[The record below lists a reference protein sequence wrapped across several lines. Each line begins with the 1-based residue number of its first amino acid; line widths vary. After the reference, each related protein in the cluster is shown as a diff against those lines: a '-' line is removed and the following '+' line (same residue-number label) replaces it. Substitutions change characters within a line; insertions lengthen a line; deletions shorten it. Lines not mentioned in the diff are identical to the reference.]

1 MKEKLCFILFVCCII
16 CNAENNSRVFGE
28 ILKVDNSTYIEVDFP
43 YNSTYNIDSSGIN
56 LSYGSFELYIHY
68 SKHTKDSHD
77 FFQVFPK
84 ELYNFTKNFMHS
96 TIVNIIEF
104 NRGDWRGFRADLLLK
119 KTEKIALVYIVF
131 NANDVF
137 SFMVSSKDKNWQSC
151 QHLIERILSSLK
163 VLSWKTS
170 FIYHKYEK
178 MIVINYPYI
187 LPCIE
192 KRNAKWASVIGITN
206 NNAQLFIN
214 CRVLCS
220 LYEAMLAYAKINS
233 ITKANDFFCIKKEF
247 LCNGW
252 NASFFA
258 DKNFSQI
265 AVVAKRGECIMVL
278 NLPTKTDDLFQNIVF
293 LQGIMEKTRIF
304 PSRTKKE

>member
-1 MKEKLCFILFVCCII
+1 MKEKLCFIIFVCCII
-16 CNAENNSRVFGE
+16 CNAENHSNVFGE
-28 ILKVDNSTYIEVDFP
+28 IFKVDNSTYVEVDFP
-43 YNSTYNIDSSGIN
+43 HNSIYNIDSSGIN
-56 LSYGSFELYIHY
+56 LSYGSFELYVHY
-68 SKHTKDSHD
+68 SKYTKNSYS
-77 FFQVFPK
+77 FFQIFPK
-84 ELYNFTKNFMHS
+84 ELYDFTRDAMHS
-96 TIVNIIEF
+96 TIGNIIEF

-151 QHLIERILSSLK
+151 ERLIEKILSSLK

-178 MIVINYPYI
+178 TIVINYPYI

-220 LYEAMLAYAKINS
+220 LHEAMLAYAKINS
-233 ITKANDFFCIKKEF
+233 ITKANGFFCIKKEF
-247 LCNGW
+247 SYNGW

-258 DKNFSQI
+258 NKNFSQI

-278 NLPTKTDDLFQNIVF
+278 NLPTKADNLFQNIVF
-293 LQGIMEKTRIF
+293 LQGIIEKTRIF
-304 PSRTKKE
+304 SIADKKQ

>member
-1 MKEKLCFILFVCCII
+1 
-16 CNAENNSRVFGE
+16 
-28 ILKVDNSTYIEVDFP
+28 
-43 YNSTYNIDSSGIN
+43 
-56 LSYGSFELYIHY
+56 
-68 SKHTKDSHD
+68 
-77 FFQVFPK
+77 
-84 ELYNFTKNFMHS
+84 MHS

-119 KTEKIALVYIVF
+119 KTKKIALVYIVF